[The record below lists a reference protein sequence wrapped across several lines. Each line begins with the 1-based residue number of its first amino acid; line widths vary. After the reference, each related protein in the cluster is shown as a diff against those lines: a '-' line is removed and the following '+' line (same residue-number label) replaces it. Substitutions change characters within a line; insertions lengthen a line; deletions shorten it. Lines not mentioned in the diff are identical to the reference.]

1 LLDDLVVGSLCLEV
15 PSPTNWDIDGILCPE
30 RSSNLLLSNSEQ

>member
-1 LLDDLVVGSLCLEV
+1 LDDLVVGIIYLVV

-30 RSSNLLLSNSEQ
+30 CSSNFLLSDSEQ